1 MRTWKLASI
10 VAFGCLFVGMNASPA
25 RADGANAADDAAAQP
40 RVEAESIFYAR
51 LGYGAIF
58 TAQTQG
64 VPSVGLVGYRHE
76 LDAFAVDMSFLN
88 FAFANGS
95 SPYVGS
101 SSNASSGSW
110 LKLEALRF
118 ARPRANASG
127 YAGGGLSWGST
138 NVENKSEYSSGSGLQ
153 GELTVGYET
162 ARNSSI
168 RAFYPGRRHA
178 ALLRAGIDGLLIRV
192 LERDRPQSRDCFD
205 VEPQVLADADDLDGA
220 WFQASVAVLTWAPET
235 AAARSPAADSDPD

>member
-25 RADGANAADDAAAQP
+25 RADGANAADDTGVQP

-118 ARPRANASG
+118 ARPHANGSG

-138 NVENKSEYSSGSGLQ
+138 SVENKREYSSGSGLQ

-168 RAFYPGRRHA
+168 RAF
-178 ALLRAGIDGLLIRV
+178 I
-192 LERDRPQSRDCFD
+192 Q
-205 VEPQVLADADDLDGA
+205 ADATLPFYA
-220 WFQASVAVLTWAPET
+220 LASTDYSYVYSSATARNPAIVSTSSHRYSPTLTISMGLGF
-235 AAARSPAADSDPD
+235 RRR